1 MENDGIILHLKKLSA
16 LLKGMRSKHSEDF
29 YCLNCLHSFAT
40 KTKRELHKKYVKT
53 RIFEM

>member
-29 YCLNCLHSFAT
+29 YCLNYLHSFAT